1 MTLNQVND
9 LWELYKERYEVDSD
23 AMITDV
29 CYDTPE
35 NVEGSFDL
43 FELLGGIYILHLNPR
58 FHLYSEDYVRFVLF
72 HEFTHFADF
81 IKATAG
87 DQFEERQDLFLYM
100 NSYSEYHACRVALG
114 QSIDTLSHDY
124 VYIDKI
130 QIPGPF
136 REISIR
142 RLLAENLFRTKYAY
156 IQFFRYF
163 KPSDFVSSFRQL
175 MYLFGYIALFKQTN
189 EQMAQHV
196 LKVIGMDS
204 SSCYMDL
211 FQALK
216 DKDTENIL
224 KYTKNAYNDAFL
236 MYLRNF
242 IRTHYDE
249 SLYDDEDVDNLSMDN
264 YQEFLEDLDA
274 RQDELD
280 EAREQMESPV
290 AAFIAGVLA
299 TCSSKEWQSI
309 DTSFIPEE

>member
-1 MTLNQVND
+1 MTLNQINE

-43 FELLGGIYILHLNPR
+43 FELLGGTYILHLSPR
-58 FHLYSEDYVRFVLF
+58 FHLYSEDYVRFILF

-81 IKATAG
+81 IKASS
-87 DQFEERQDLFLYM
+87 DEQFSEREDLFLFM

-114 QSIDTLSHDY
+114 QSIDSLSHEY
-124 VYIDKI
+124 VYLDKI

-156 IQFFRYF
+156 IQFFRHLA
-163 KPSDFVSSFRQL
+163 PNDFVSSFRQL
-175 MYLFGYIALFKQTN
+175 MYLFGYIALFKKTN
-189 EQMAQHV
+189 VQMAEHI
-196 LKVIGMDS
+196 LRVIGLKS
-204 SSCYMDL
+204 SECYMEL
-211 FQALK
+211 FHALNEK
-216 DKDTENIL
+216 DVEGIL
-224 KYTKNAYNDAFL
+224 KYTKDAYNDAFL

-242 IRTHYDE
+242 IRTHYDD
-249 SLYDDEDVDNLSMDN
+249 SLYDDEDVEALSMDN
-264 YQEFLEDLDA
+264 YKDFLEDLDQ

-280 EAREQMESPV
+280 EAREQMENPV
-290 AAFIAGVLA
+290 AAFIAGILS
-299 TCSSKEWQSI
+299 TCSSKEWKSV
-309 DTSFIPEE
+309 DTSFITLE